1 MTVIISI
8 NTVRSASTSLYL
20 LIMLAMK
27 SEATATRRLY
37 ILGSG
42 YYLLGQ
48 SAILRRKLLQ
58 RSVASPS
65 EMGWLAGT
73 APVVST
79 PQTFAFK

>member
-1 MTVIISI
+1 MLRLNQSQRSCFPVIGY
-8 NTVRSASTSLYL
+8 A
-20 LIMLAMK
+20 
-27 SEATATRRLY
+27 
-37 ILGSG
+37 GSG

-73 APVVST
+73 APVDAVNAIASDNVMNVYI
-79 PQTFAFK
+79 AKVVNL